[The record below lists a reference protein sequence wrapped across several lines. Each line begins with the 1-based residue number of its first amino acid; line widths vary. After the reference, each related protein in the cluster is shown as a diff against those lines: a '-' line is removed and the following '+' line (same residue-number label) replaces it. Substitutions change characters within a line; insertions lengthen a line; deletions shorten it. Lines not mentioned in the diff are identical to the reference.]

1 MTPASSDVDTRQA
14 TPDAAVPAPEST
26 RLTGDLLICLTP
38 LPPEDLEATLKNL
51 AGAFPAEHQTAGN
64 GNGNSN
70 ILVAIPDSA
79 PASSPDSVLSTAAP
93 DSGRLRLLH
102 YSSSSTA
109 LFLTA
114 ADYLNAFKMA
124 QEHNARACILLGP
137 ESQTLNPGVVRE
149 LAAALLGSSAADLVL
164 PHYRLGPNNGLVNS
178 AILYPVTRALY
189 RLCPRFPQAIDV
201 GLSLRMAE
209 RLAIAAQPFTAAGQN
224 DAILWP
230 VAEAAAANWPVAEI
244 DAGPRGLPQPAST
257 DLNALLSETAG
268 SFFADIEARASV
280 WQRVRFYQPGCPTT
294 ETPVS
299 AGTLP
304 DVTPMLEAFRVA
316 YSNLQEIWSLVL
328 PPQTLLGLKHL
339 SLMPPAGF
347 RMNDELWTR
356 IVYDFILAYRLRTIN
371 RGHLLGALTPLYLAW
386 VASHILLTGAG
397 AAPEQHIE
405 DLAATFER
413 DKAYLVSRWRW
424 PDRFNP

>member
-1 MTPASSDVDTRQA
+1 MLAN
-14 TPDAAVPAPEST
+14 
-26 RLTGDLLICLTP
+26 LTSAF
-38 LPPEDLEATLKNL
+38 PEDDPT
-51 AGAFPAEHQTAGN
+51 
-64 GNGNSN
+64 N
-70 ILVAIPDSA
+70 ILVATADSA
-79 PASSPDSVLSTAAP
+79 PTAAASSL
-93 DSGRLRLLH
+93 GRLRLLH
-102 YSSSSTA
+102 YSPTGSA

-124 QEHNARACILLGP
+124 QEHNARACLLFGP
-137 ESQTLNPGVVRE
+137 ESQSLSPVFVRA
-149 LAAALLGSSAADLVL
+149 LADAVLGTPAADLAL

-189 RLCPRFPQAIDV
+189 RQCPRFPQAIDV

-209 RLAIAAQPFTAAGQN
+209 RMAAAAQTFTAAGQN

-230 VAEAAAANWPVAEI
+230 VAEAAAGNYSVTEI
-244 DAGPRGLPQPAST
+244 DAGPRGLPQPASS
-257 DLNALLSETAG
+257 DLSVLLAEIAG

-280 WQRVRFYQPGCPTT
+280 WQRVRPYKAGC
-294 ETPVS
+294 V
-299 AGTLP
+299 AGEIAPPAEALP

-316 YSNLQEIWSLVL
+316 YSNLQEVWALVL

-339 SLMPPAGF
+339 SLMPPAAF

-386 VASHILLTGAG
+386 VGFRPHPADQRRGRAG
-397 AAPEQHIE
+397 AAH
-405 DLAATFER
+405 
-413 DKAYLVSRWRW
+413 
-424 PDRFNP
+424 

>member
-1 MTPASSDVDTRQA
+1 MAS
-14 TPDAAVPAPEST
+14 P
-26 RLTGDLLICLTP
+26 
-38 LPPEDLEATLKNL
+38 
-51 AGAFPAEHQTAGN
+51 
-64 GNGNSN
+64 
-70 ILVAIPDSA
+70 
-79 PASSPDSVLSTAAP
+79 
-93 DSGRLRLLH
+93 
-102 YSSSSTA
+102 
-109 LFLTA
+109 
-114 ADYLNAFKMA
+114 
-124 QEHNARACILLGP
+124 
-137 ESQTLNPGVVRE
+137 
-149 LAAALLGSSAADLVL
+149 AADLVL
-164 PHYRLGPNNGLVNS
+164 PHYRLGPNNALANS

-209 RLAIAAQPFTAAGQN
+209 RLAAAAQPFTAAGQN

-230 VAEAAAANWPVAEI
+230 VAEAASANWPVTEI

-257 DLNALLSETAG
+257 DLNALLSEIAG

-280 WQRVRFYQPGCPTT
+280 WQRVRPWQAGCAAM
-294 ETPVS
+294 ETPFS

-316 YSNLQEIWSLVL
+316 YTNLQEIWALVL

-339 SLMPPAGF
+339 SLMPPASF

-386 VASHILLTGAG
+386 VASHILLTSSG
-397 AAPEQHIE
+397 AAPEQHIA